1 MSVRVCLSAA
11 VLAAS
16 VALIPATVARAAE
29 PESLTIEAKAGFD
42 KRMFTVVP
50 AEKGKT
56 YACFIRRYDARHLAA
71 HPDQKVS
78 AMKLLVTAEWLDE
91 DKAFMRSFRLGVK
104 FRDKRGAYDSLG
116 GCNHVTMEE
125 ANGEVRLGC
134 GVDCDGGGIGIAM
147 NKDNDATVV
156 RLTRVRIWQHGKD
169 SDDDSAIGELVAGKD
184 DNAFRLERTSIE
196 DCRSLVT
203 DRKELAEL
211 RSKK

>member
-1 MSVRVCLSAA
+1 MSMRACLSAA

-16 VALIPATVARAAE
+16 VALIPVDSARAAE
-29 PESLTIEAKAGFD
+29 PEAITAEAKADFD

-50 AEKGKT
+50 ATKGKT
-56 YACFIRRYDARHLAA
+56 YACFVRRYDARHLAA

-78 AMKLLVTAEWLDE
+78 AMKLLVTAEWLEE
-91 DKAFMRSFRLGVK
+91 DKTFMRSFRLGVT
-104 FRDKRGAYDSLG
+104 FRDKRGAYDSSG

-147 NKDNDATVV
+147 KDDNKSTVV

-169 SDDDSAIGELVAGKD
+169 DDESAIGELVAGKD
-184 DNAFRLERTSIE
+184 DNAFRLERTSLD

-203 DRKELAEL
+203 DRQELAEL
-211 RSKK
+211 RRKK

>member
-1 MSVRVCLSAA
+1 MSVRACLSAVA
-11 VLAAS
+11 LAAS
-16 VALIPATVARAAE
+16 IALIPVNTARAAE
-29 PESLTIEAKAGFD
+29 PEAITAEAKADFD

-56 YACFIRRYDARHLAA
+56 YACFVRRYDARHLAA
-71 HPDQKVS
+71 HPDQKVA

-91 DKAFMRSFRLGVK
+91 DKAFMRSFRLGVT
-104 FRDKRGAYDSLG
+104 FRDKRGAYDSSG

-147 NKDNDATVV
+147 KDDNKSAVV

-169 SDDDSAIGELVAGKD
+169 DDESAIGELVAGKD
-184 DNAFRLERTSIE
+184 DNAFRLERTSLD

-203 DRKELAEL
+203 DRQELAEL
-211 RSKK
+211 RRKK